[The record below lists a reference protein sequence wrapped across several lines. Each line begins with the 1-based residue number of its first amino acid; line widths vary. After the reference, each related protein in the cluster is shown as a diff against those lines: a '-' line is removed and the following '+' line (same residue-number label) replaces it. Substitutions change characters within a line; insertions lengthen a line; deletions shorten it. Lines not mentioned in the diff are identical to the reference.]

1 MKGWFLECNLGAYL
15 PAKSLQSCPTLCNPV
30 DRSPPGSS
38 VHGDSPGKNAGM
50 GCHAILPG
58 IFPTQGSNPCLLC
71 LLPWQVGSLPRGPPV
86 GSPVTWVKP
95 PQIHMVEEGDECEW
109 REGNCWLCPGASR
122 SCLAVRINRRDAPQ
136 AWLCGGLYVSRMLP
150 SAVPL

>member
-1 MKGWFLECNLGAYL
+1 MECNLGAYL
-15 PAKSLQSCPTLCNPV
+15 PAKSLQPCPTLCNPV

-50 GCHAILPG
+50 GCRAILPG

>member
-1 MKGWFLECNLGAYL
+1 MECNLGAYL

-30 DRSPPGSS
+30 DHSPPGSS

-58 IFPTQGSNPCLLC
+58 IFPTQGSNPCLLR

-122 SCLAVRINRRDAPQ
+122 SCLVVRINRRDAPQ